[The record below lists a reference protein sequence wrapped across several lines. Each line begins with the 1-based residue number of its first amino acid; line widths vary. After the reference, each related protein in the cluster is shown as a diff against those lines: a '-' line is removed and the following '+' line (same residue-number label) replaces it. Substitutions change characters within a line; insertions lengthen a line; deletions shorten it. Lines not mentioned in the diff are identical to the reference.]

1 MRSTLETHFPPH
13 VGNAYFGNGSEKLLN
28 FNSIRVA
35 LARDLQGSDIAKSSH
50 WKFHTQSLKISS
62 NNLVTGINGF
72 SNRSHRFPGSTI
84 LHKRNLNLLFPWASE
99 ILDSVNF
106 KSAVKICHLQSREVD
121 TCVARH
127 VFTFELLE
135 NTVDLTRDLV
145 CIIGDGQANFV
156 SLAIE
161 NNFSRKLI
169 SINLTE
175 VLMSDLDLIEK
186 IEGISPNEIAV
197 AQTKLELEDFLNNAE
212 QRLLLVSAQNVSIL
226 FESDIDLFVNMA
238 SFQEM
243 NTSLIKVYFDV
254 IKSNNAYLYCCNR
267 VEKVLYGGE
276 INRFSEFPWGDE
288 KVLLDESCIW
298 HQNYYSLRSPTLYK
312 KLPFDGEVWHRMVKF

>member
-1 MRSTLETHFPPH
+1 
-13 VGNAYFGNGSEKLLN
+13 
-28 FNSIRVA
+28 
-35 LARDLQGSDIAKSSH
+35 
-50 WKFHTQSLKISS
+50 
-62 NNLVTGINGF
+62 
-72 SNRSHRFPGSTI
+72 
-84 LHKRNLNLLFPWASE
+84 
-99 ILDSVNF
+99 
-106 KSAVKICHLQSREVD
+106 
-121 TCVARH
+121 